1 MKLQRQLDMRYPFQ
15 GYELTIDCSNEAFT
29 EDDKAKVRAAFDQ
42 MHKEVYGTAATG
54 EIPDIVNVRVMSIAE
69 VAKLDLPELPK
80 GERDPKPVARR
91 KVLFDDTEGY
101 LDTPIYDRTKLGAGS
116 MIKGPAIIEQLD
128 STTVILPGQ
137 TAEIERYGNIIIEVN
152 P

>member
-1 MKLQRQLDMRYPFQ
+1 
-15 GYELTIDCSNEAFT
+15 
-29 EDDKAKVRAAFDQ
+29 
-42 MHKEVYGTAATG
+42 
-54 EIPDIVNVRVMSIAE
+54 MSIAE

-80 GERDPKPVARR
+80 GERDPKPVTRR

-137 TAEIERYGNIIIEVN
+137 KAEIERYGNIIIEVN

>member
-1 MKLQRQLDMRYPFQ
+1 
-15 GYELTIDCSNEAFT
+15 
-29 EDDKAKVRAAFDQ
+29 VRAAFDQ
-42 MHKEVYGTAATG
+42 LHKEVYGTAATG
-54 EIPDIVNVRVMSIAE
+54 EIPDIVNVRVMSVAE

-91 KVLFDDTEGY
+91 KVLFDEHEGY
-101 LDTPIYDRTKLGAGS
+101 LDTPIYDRIKLGAGAV
-116 MIKGPAIIEQLD
+116 INGPAVIEQLD

-137 TAEIERYGNIIIEVN
+137 TAEIERYGNIIIEVT